1 MLLAT
6 RSYSKEPGNVPSCL
20 YSILCVFAHADESFP
35 DLSAA
40 RFTSSA
46 LQLIQFHIIQ

>member
-6 RSYSKEPGNVPSCL
+6 RSYSKEPGHVPSCL
-20 YSILCVFAHADESFP
+20 YSILCLFSHADESFP

-46 LQLIQFHIIQ
+46 LELIPFQIIQ